1 MVDYAENVS
10 RGDDAW
16 REPYLAQGEQKRAQ
30 IELMIR
36 YAVSQQCRMRSL
48 VRHFGDLADGLR
60 PCGICDFCAPDEC
73 GAQRFRAA
81 TPREREAFLRIL
93 GGLRPGEVRP
103 TGRLYTELYPASELS
118 RDTFEEVLGAMARAG
133 FAQVTEA
140 VFEKDGRQ
148 IPFRKVALTR
158 AAAELEGDVPADFLM
173 KEAAVRGKRKGKKK
187 AAAAA
192 KSKRGK
198 AQPEAS
204 PDTRLEEALRGWR
217 LNEARKRGVPAFRIL
232 TDKAVQAIATARPR
246 TEGELLAVSG
256 IGAAT
261 VKKYGAKIYRL
272 VEETGK
278 KA

>member
-1 MVDYAENVS
+1 MPHVDSGAS
-10 RGDDAW
+10 LRRSCRRSDSLRDLRFLRSGRLRGPAL
-16 REPYLAQGEQKRAQ
+16 PH
-30 IELMIR
+30 
-36 YAVSQQCRMRSL
+36 
-48 VRHFGDLADGLR
+48 RHGRG
-60 PCGICDFCAPDEC
+60 
-73 GAQRFRAA
+73 RAA
-81 TPREREAFLRIL
+81 LFRVV
-93 GGLRPGEVRP
+93 GGLRPGERP
-103 TGRLYTELYPASELS
+103 TGKLHTELFPASEIS
-118 RDTFEEVLGAMARAG
+118 RDAFEDVLGAMARAG
-133 FAQVTEA
+133 LAQLSDA
-140 VFEKDGRQ
+140 VFEKDGKQ